1 MTEVSI
7 EGVKY
12 SLSKRGQLGQG
23 GTGTVICAISE
34 DKTYAIKKVPLLD
47 EKKKKNKT
55 KNKRFR
61 KEVEYCRHY
70 HSDNII
76 QIIGAEE
83 IEETGKGG
91 KRTTSLLYVMPYYER
106 DLRKTMDDVNLGINE
121 KINLLLKLYGAVEV
135 IHSDGVIHRDIKPEN
150 ILIGMDNLPVLAD
163 FGIAHFEDFSVTKTK
178 DLLANRLYFAPEQG
192 KGADQTKITAA
203 VDVFAVGLITN
214 EIFTGSI
221 PRGSNFKT
229 ISQAEPLLGD
239 LDDLVRRMTY
249 QDSAKR
255 ISVSHARLELGRIQQ
270 ELVNALDDAEKELRE
285 LDKEC
290 FGGWAEGID
299 SKTRGIV
306 YHQAAEDMLLA
317 NKLVAS
323 LKPEDWDQINSN
335 YHCNIRFNPS
345 EDLINASRFAQ
356 VLEKCKSKFLYES
369 NIYHSMSGDGKQN
382 LYDDGPSEASR
393 VKLDEWLEKHSFY
406 LSGRI
411 SSEALGVRVRKYFVS
426 CSSYHCE
433 ELIDAVNMIDKSPFV
448 FGEDEPLFWIA
459 GRIALGIC
467 AATYPDATPD
477 ELLDDFN
484 LIDHVSISDVEDP
497 ILNSYLEN
505 HAFARALRKAE
516 SVYYRR
522 AKEILDILN
531 EKYSN
536 IESQIED
543 EQAIVIFDDQEHY
556 NEFKKEAREI
566 ARGHYIFEAD
576 IDDLF
581 RLPLKVEDKIMHVWN
596 LVFDVTVTL
605 AKVLGLVEVE

>member
-1 MTEVSI
+1 MS
-7 EGVKY
+7 
-12 SLSKRGQLGQG
+12 
-23 GTGTVICAISE
+23 
-34 DKTYAIKKVPLLD
+34 VP
-47 EKKKKNKT
+47 
-55 KNKRFR
+55 
-61 KEVEYCRHY
+61 
-70 HSDNII
+70 
-76 QIIGAEE
+76 
-83 IEETGKGG
+83 
-91 KRTTSLLYVMPYYER
+91 P
-106 DLRKTMDDVNLGINE
+106 
-121 KINLLLKLYGAVEV
+121 
-135 IHSDGVIHRDIKPEN
+135 
-150 ILIGMDNLPVLAD
+150 
-163 FGIAHFEDFSVTKTK
+163 
-178 DLLANRLYFAPEQG
+178 
-192 KGADQTKITAA
+192 
-203 VDVFAVGLITN
+203 
-214 EIFTGSI
+214 
-221 PRGSNFKT
+221 
-229 ISQAEPLLGD
+229 
-239 LDDLVRRMTY
+239 
-249 QDSAKR
+249 
-255 ISVSHARLELGRIQQ
+255 
-270 ELVNALDDAEKELRE
+270 
-285 LDKEC
+285 
-290 FGGWAEGID
+290 
-299 SKTRGIV
+299 
-306 YHQAAEDMLLA
+306 
-317 NKLVAS
+317 
-323 LKPEDWDQINSN
+323 DWDQINSN

-369 NIYHSMSGDGKQN
+369 NIYHSISGDGKQN

-411 SSEALGVRVRKYFVS
+411 SSEALGARVRKYFVS
-426 CSSYHCE
+426 CGSCHCE

-459 GRIALGIC
+459 GRIALDIC

-596 LVFDVTVTL
+596 LVFDVTATL
-605 AKVLGLVEVE
+605 AKVLGLAEVE